1 MIYLYRTLWAVF
13 GIPVFLITCLVF
25 FIGLISYPLIE
36 IIYYIIHGTTDTM
49 KWEVDTMALY
59 IEKKYNK
66 IKEKIEK
73 ENDS

>member
-1 MIYLYRTLWAVF
+1 MKYVYRSLWAL
-13 GIPVFLITCLVF
+13 GAIPVHLICCILFV
-25 FIGLISYPLIE
+25 IGLVTYPLVGG
-36 IIYYIIHGTTDTM
+36 IYYIIHGTTDTM